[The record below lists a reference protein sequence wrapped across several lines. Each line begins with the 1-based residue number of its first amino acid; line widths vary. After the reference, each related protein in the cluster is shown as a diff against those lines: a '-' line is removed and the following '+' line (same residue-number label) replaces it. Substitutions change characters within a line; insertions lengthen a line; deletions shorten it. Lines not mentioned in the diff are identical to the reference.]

1 MRNTI
6 GELPGG
12 NECATAGLYLDY
24 RHTGIAGDRDRYG
37 LQQQLTTARRE
48 HGRCLYFLKRQV
60 MWAAIGLVVL
70 AVTARIDYDY
80 GAVWPSRLFGRHS
93 SLVLVLVIGDEALGA
108 RRWISLGFVSIQ
120 PSELAKLAV
129 VNLLAAYVA
138 VFRTEI
144 RSLVYGIV
152 IPFLPVAV
160 AFVLILMEPDLG
172 TGLALLGTAG
182 LMLFG
187 AGARMDY
194 LFLLALS
201 GIPPAIWLIKR
212 EPYRMRR
219 ITAFLNPWADKSDS
233 GWSIIQSL
241 LAIGS
246 GGLFGLGLG
255 ESRQKF
261 SYLPEQHTDF
271 IFAILAEELGFLG
284 SMLVLLLFVTLA
296 WRGYRAALKAPD
308 VYGCTL
314 AAGLTTMIILQAA
327 LNIAVVTALL
337 PTTGIT
343 LPLIS
348 SGGSSLVATL
358 AGIGVVLNV
367 SAAGQKPAVPT
378 RA

>member
-1 MRNTI
+1 MTMRRPDYTLITVTLALLVI
-6 GELPGG
+6 GIVMVFSSS
-12 NECATAGLYLDY
+12 Y
-24 RHTGIAGDRDRYG
+24 
-37 LQQQLTTARRE
+37 TTARRDT
-48 HGRCLYFLKRQV
+48 GDAYYFLKRQI
-60 MWAAIGLVVL
+60 MWAAIGLAAL
-70 AVTARIDYDY
+70 SVTARIDYRF
-80 GAVWPSRLFGRHS
+80 WRRLAIPGYLAATTL
-93 SLVLVLVIGDEALGA
+93 LVLVLVIGDEALGA

-129 VNLLAAYVA
+129 VNLLAAYIA
-138 VFRTEI
+138 VFRSEV
-144 RSLVYGIV
+144 RSFIYGIV
-152 IPFLPVAV
+152 VPFLPVAV
-160 AFVLILMEPDLG
+160 SFALILMEPDLG

-187 AGARMDY
+187 AGARLDY
-194 LFLLALS
+194 LFLLVLS
-201 GIPPAIWLIKR
+201 GIPPAIWLVKR

-219 ITAFLNPWADKSDS
+219 ITAFLDPWADRSDS

-284 SMLVLLLFVTLA
+284 SMLVLMLFVTLA

-308 VYGCTL
+308 IYGCTL
-314 AAGLTTMIILQAA
+314 AAGLTTMVILQAA
-327 LNIAVVTALL
+327 LNIAVVSALL

-367 SAAGQKPAVPT
+367 SAAGEKTAIS